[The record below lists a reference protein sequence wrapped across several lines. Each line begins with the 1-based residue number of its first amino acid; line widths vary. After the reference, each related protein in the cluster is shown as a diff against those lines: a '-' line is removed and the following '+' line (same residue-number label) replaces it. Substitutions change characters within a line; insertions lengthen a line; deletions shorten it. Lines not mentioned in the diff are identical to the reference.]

1 MEKRTELDLSCEL
14 KYYLRK
20 LNRSL
25 LFSLS
30 TNLINTVFF
39 NQLVVRDAYF
49 TRGNYTM
56 DQGHVLKSPG

>member
-25 LFSLS
+25 LFFLN

-39 NQLVVRDAYF
+39 NQLAVRDAYF
-49 TRGNYTM
+49 TGGNYTM